1 MSRSVLVIAAHPDDE
16 TLGCGG
22 AIAKHAANGDI
33 VNVIFLA
40 DGVGARSDSS
50 SNAAEQRK
58 RSADKAC
65 LILGVERV
73 SYLGF
78 PDNRLDELPLLDVV
92 KALEASSAKMSPEV
106 VYTHH
111 GGDLNVDHRAAYQA
125 TLTAF
130 RPMPSGT
137 VKEIL
142 TYETVSSTEWAG
154 FDNVAFRPNVFI
166 DITAFWDKK
175 LAASHA
181 YDEEMRSVP
190 HSRSFDHLEALA
202 KHRGFSVGIN
212 MAEAFVLQRA
222 LR

>member
-22 AIAKHAANGDI
+22 AIAKHVANGDI

-40 DGVGARSDSS
+40 DGVGARSQVS
-50 SNAAEQRK
+50 SNAVEQRK
-58 RSADKAC
+58 CSADKAC
-65 LILGVERV
+65 LILGVEKV

-78 PDNRLDELPLLDVV
+78 PDNRLDEVPLLDVV
-92 KALEASSAKMSPEV
+92 KALEAACANISPEV

-125 TLTAF
+125 TLTVF
-130 RPMPSGT
+130 RPMPNST

-142 TYETVSSTEWAG
+142 AYETVSSTEWAG
-154 FDNVAFRPNVFI
+154 FDSAVFRPNFFI

-175 LAASHA
+175 YAASCA
-181 YDEEMRSVP
+181 YEEEMRSVP

-202 KHRGFSVGIN
+202 KHRGFSVGMH